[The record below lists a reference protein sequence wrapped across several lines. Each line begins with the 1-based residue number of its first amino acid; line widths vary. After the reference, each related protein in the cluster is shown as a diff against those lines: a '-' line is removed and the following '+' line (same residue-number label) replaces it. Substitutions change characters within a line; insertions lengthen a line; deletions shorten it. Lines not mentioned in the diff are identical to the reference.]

1 MAISNLRIS
10 QYSSFIADVTS
21 INSPVEIPG
30 ARRNL
35 NDDPV
40 T

>member
-21 INSPVEIPG
+21 INPVEIPG